1 MGHVMTPQCEEA
13 SHQGVI
19 NCCQLKL
26 DSDHWLFY
34 LNNRE
39 FKRELDGSNSS
50 TSMGLKW
57 IRLACKPQGL
67 NTQKTI
73 SENVTLLLPAL

>member
-19 NCCQLKL
+19 NCCQQKL

-39 FKRELDGSNSS
+39 FKREMDCANSS

-57 IRLACKPQGL
+57 ITLACKP
-67 NTQKTI
+67 
-73 SENVTLLLPAL
+73 